1 VDSAVW
7 KLSFP
12 QDVLLLLE
20 HHLCGGRK
28 GSALLWVES
37 TRAGLNIFQMKRLT
51 DIFINV
57 F

>member
-12 QDVLLLLE
+12 QDVLLILE